1 MESNNLHLSAVSTSG
16 EQSAEATLQLL
27 QSLHL
32 SDLNME
38 NRQQSLEAA
47 LAIIA
52 ERFCAENAYILVKT
66 NGQGELTP
74 LAHISRSPA
83 CGSATTFSDTLTKK
97 VMQTRLAVCV
107 KDAMNSTDFP
117 ADPAFQRFN
126 VKCAICV
133 PIKTDAKPIGLIYI
147 DSADQHCNWG
157 DGELNLLDFVGGYVG
172 LAWEAAQLRQELA
185 DSQRLITAGQV
196 CLNISHSVKNILQ
209 LVGGAAEVIDFG
221 LRTNEI
227 HRVKRSWNI
236 LKPNLER
243 VKKFTLD
250 MLDFSKERYIELGP
264 CEFNAVIQSAIES
277 LQSQLKQKKTKLHIR
292 VDQKIPLIE
301 LDGERIHEM
310 TTNLILN
317 AVDIVDQD
325 TGVVEVETKYL
336 QESSEVQVGVT
347 DNGPGISEEVRGK
360 IFMPFQSTKN
370 KLGTGLGLAIAKRI
384 VEQHKGRI
392 EIDSELGKG
401 TTFRV
406 ILPAKIIENSPASA
420 AKPTGK
426 QA

>member
-1 MESNNLHLSAVSTSG
+1 MMESNNLHLSAASTLG
-16 EQSAEATLQLL
+16 EQSAETTLQFL

-32 SDLNME
+32 SGLNTE
-38 NRQQSLEAA
+38 NKQRSLEAA

-66 NGQGELTP
+66 NGQEESIP
-74 LAHISRSPA
+74 LAHISRSHAPSGQG
-83 CGSATTFSDTLTKK
+83 CNSPNTFSPALTKK
-97 VMQTRLAVCV
+97 VMQTRRAVCV

-117 ADPAFQRFN
+117 GDPAFQRFN
-126 VKCAICV
+126 IKCAICA
-133 PIKTDAKPIGLIYI
+133 PIKTDARPIGLIYM
-147 DSADQHCNWG
+147 DSAAQSCNWG
-157 DGELNLLDFVGGYVG
+157 DAELNLLDFVGVYLG

-250 MLDFSKERYIELGP
+250 MLDFSKERHIEPGP

-292 VDQKIPLIE
+292 VDQNIPLIE

-317 AVDIVDQD
+317 AVDIVDAD
-325 TGVVEVETKYL
+325 SGIVEVETKYL
-336 QESSEVQVGVT
+336 KEQGEVQVGVT
-347 DNGPGISEEVRGK
+347 DNGPGMTEETRGK
-360 IFMPFQSTKN
+360 IFVPFQSTKN
-370 KLGTGLGLAIAKRI
+370 KLGTGLGLAIAKKI

-406 ILPAKIIENSPASA
+406 ILPAKIIEN
-420 AKPTGK
+420 T
-426 QA
+426 QT

>member
-1 MESNNLHLSAVSTSG
+1 
-16 EQSAEATLQLL
+16 
-27 QSLHL
+27 
-32 SDLNME
+32 
-38 NRQQSLEAA
+38 
-47 LAIIA
+47 
-52 ERFCAENAYILVKT
+52 
-66 NGQGELTP
+66 
-74 LAHISRSPA
+74 
-83 CGSATTFSDTLTKK
+83 
-97 VMQTRLAVCV
+97 
-107 KDAMNSTDFP
+107 
-117 ADPAFQRFN
+117 
-126 VKCAICV
+126 
-133 PIKTDAKPIGLIYI
+133 
-147 DSADQHCNWG
+147 
-157 DGELNLLDFVGGYVG
+157 
-172 LAWEAAQLRQELA
+172 
-185 DSQRLITAGQV
+185 
-196 CLNISHSVKNILQ
+196 
-209 LVGGAAEVIDFG
+209 
-221 LRTNEI
+221 
-227 HRVKRSWNI
+227 
-236 LKPNLER
+236 
-243 VKKFTLD
+243 
-250 MLDFSKERYIELGP
+250 
-264 CEFNAVIQSAIES
+264 
-277 LQSQLKQKKTKLHIR
+277 
-292 VDQKIPLIE
+292 
-301 LDGERIHEM
+301 M